1 MPPSHFD
8 GYSLEPYSKTST
20 FAAKYIAFRLNR
32 ACLVTAI
39 PFASKSARNCK

>member
-8 GYSLEPYSKTST
+8 GFSLEPYSKSST
-20 FAAKYIAFRLNR
+20 FAAKPIAVRLNR

-39 PFASKSARNCK
+39 PFASESARNCK